1 MSTEQEN
8 IELKTELK
16 ELKAQLEEATD
27 TIYAIRTG
35 MVDAFVVQGEDGN
48 QLYTLKNTD
57 QTFRILIEK
66 MQEGAITLNKYG
78 VILYCNSCFSDMT
91 GTSLD
96 KVIGMHFS
104 TFIKGYTAEY
114 LKNIA
119 TTGQLTDYKMEDVL
133 LGADNKSI
141 PVLLSLTNLNLD
153 DGTALSIICTDISAQ
168 KEAQRK
174 SADIESQRKL
184 MDKKD
189 EFISVASHELK
200 TPLTSLK
207 AYLQLMSKFDKG
219 DIPFQIKTFIG
230 KAESSI
236 NKLQNLVNDLLD
248 VSKIQAGKL
257 HFDLNQLSINR
268 LLSACAENSSYMFP
282 EYTIEFKSKEDYTV
296 NGSPERLEQ
305 VLMNMINNAVKYS
318 PFSKKIILSVKKD
331 GLNVQ
336 IAVQDFGIGLSLEQQ
351 EKIFE
356 RFYRVDDMNFQ
367 ASGLGMGLFISRE
380 IIKNHNGKMS
390 VTSKINEGSTFYV
403 TLPIVK

>member
-1 MSTEQEN
+1 
-8 IELKTELK
+8 
-16 ELKAQLEEATD
+16 
-27 TIYAIRTG
+27 
-35 MVDAFVVQGEDGN
+35 
-48 QLYTLKNTD
+48 
-57 QTFRILIEK
+57 
-66 MQEGAITLNKYG
+66 
-78 VILYCNSCFSDMT
+78 
-91 GTSLD
+91 
-96 KVIGMHFS
+96 
-104 TFIKGYTAEY
+104 
-114 LKNIA
+114 
-119 TTGQLTDYKMEDVL
+119 MEDVL

-219 DIPFQIKTFIG
+219 DIPLQIKTFIG

-257 HFDLNQLSINR
+257 HFDLNPLSINR

-318 PFSKKIILSVKKD
+318 PFSKKIILSVKQD

-336 IAVQDFGIGLSLEQQ
+336 IAVQDFGIGLSIEQQ